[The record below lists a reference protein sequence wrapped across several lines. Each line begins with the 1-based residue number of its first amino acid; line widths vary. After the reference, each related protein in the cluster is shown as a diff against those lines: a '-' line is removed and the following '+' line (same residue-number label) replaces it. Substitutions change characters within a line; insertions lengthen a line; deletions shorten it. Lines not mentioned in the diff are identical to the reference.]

1 MSIDTLYYVLA
12 LLVVGVVV
20 LAFYNTVQSFR
31 IKKRELDIREMK
43 LRQRMK

>member
-20 LAFYNTVQSFR
+20 LAFYNTIQSFR